1 MRCFRSSA
9 IVGVVLTVVAAR
21 AGGVLHA
28 QDTARGVRIGL
39 RYDPGT
45 KPGIAVL
52 PISGDNGDSIRTI
65 LERDFDYSDR
75 LAVIRLTAAD
85 GVQLIDRTPS
95 GAPVPFNYALFAKL
109 GAAAALQITPTPRG
123 LHYTLHDIARGQ
135 VAKVE
140 EFVLP
145 KPDLSREW
153 RQAVH

>member
-28 QDTARGVRIGL
+28 QDTAKGVRIGL

-52 PISGDNGDSIRTI
+52 PISGDYGDSVRAI

-75 LAVIRLTAAD
+75 LAVVTLTAAD
-85 GVQLIDRTPS
+85 GFLLTGQTPAGTPVQL
-95 GAPVPFNYALFAKL
+95 NYPLFAKL
-109 GAAAALQITPTPRG
+109 GAAAVLQVTPTPRG
-123 LHYTLHDIARGQ
+123 LHYTLHDVARAQ

-140 EFVLP
+140 EFALP
-145 KPDLSREW
+145 KPPG
-153 RQAVH
+153 